1 MDPDRAAPVGQ
12 TVELGV
18 VGKPHGIH
26 GAVRARLHNPRSEAL
41 DEGATVTLKLQDG
54 AELRRRLR
62 LAGRGA
68 DHLVL
73 EVEGVN
79 DRDGAEALRGAKILV
94 ERAALVDSE
103 LEEGSYYYHDLIGC
117 TVQDEAGREL
127 GQVTAVFEAGA
138 SDVLV
143 VREGHEER
151 YLPLVPDWVAAV
163 DLEQREIRLA
173 CSADDWESWEV

>member
-1 MDPDRAAPVGQ
+1 MDPDRIAPTDQ
-12 TVELGV
+12 IVELGV
-18 VGKPHGIH
+18 VGKPHGIR

-41 DEGATVTLKLQDG
+41 DNGAAVTLKLQDG
-54 AELRRRLR
+54 AELRRQLL

-94 ERAALVDSE
+94 ERSALEDSE

-117 TVQDEAGREL
+117 AVQDEAGRAM

-143 VREGHEER
+143 VREGHKER

-163 DLEQREIRLA
+163 DLDQRTIRLV
-173 CSADDWESWEV
+173 CSGDDWESWEV